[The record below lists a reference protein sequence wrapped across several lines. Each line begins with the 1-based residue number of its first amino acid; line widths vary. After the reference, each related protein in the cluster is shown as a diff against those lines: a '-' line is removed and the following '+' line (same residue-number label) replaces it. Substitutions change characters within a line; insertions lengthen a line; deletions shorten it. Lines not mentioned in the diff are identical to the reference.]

1 MNFTKNDI
9 PRYLSGDMS
18 PDEEAAFEKALQTD
32 TELQE
37 LLNLHREVE
46 RSLQQEWGQD
56 EQRDQ
61 LKATMQTLRQE
72 YFGGEQQAG
81 AQGEGKGLHA
91 VQSGASAQ
99 QGIAGPKPGKL
110 VSFKRYVGVAIAAA
124 AVLIIAIFVWN
135 PFAGNLYDK
144 YADTQMI
151 SQVERGSHVDSVLQ
165 EATTAF
171 NSKDFT
177 VAAVNLAE
185 VVQNQPDNS
194 YALFYLGVSLL
205 QTDQV
210 TYARAIFEKLFK
222 GESAFKYEACFYE
235 ALSFLKDKDKDTA
248 KDWLEKIPADAPNYK
263 KAQELMRKL

>member
-46 RSLQQEWGQD
+46 RSLKQEWGQD

-72 YFGGEQQAG
+72 YFGGEQQT
-81 AQGEGKGLHA
+81 
-91 VQSGASAQ
+91 GASQPTATQ
-99 QGIAGPKPGKL
+99 QPTAGTAAPAPGKL

-124 AVLIIAIFVWN
+124 AVLIVALFVWN
-135 PFAGNLYDK
+135 PFAGNLYEK

-248 KDWLEKIPADAPNYK
+248 KDWLEKIPSDAPNYK